1 MTEVS
6 SGEQVL
12 VTTHPDGT
20 SEVSVGGTVQVL
32 SGVGSEDVHLVVT
45 TLVAERAAQLG
56 RPVRVLHR
64 EPDGE
69 RRLVVT
75 PSGQVHDDAPSSE
88 PDPGPAAEPVWQ
100 SFTPPPAEPL
110 VTPPVEPPAPVIDL
124 TTPAERRTPAVAA
137 PWSDPEA
144 LARPVRPWAY
154 DYPEGRRSF
163 LREEAAEVPAR
174 RGWRGWLNQAGLR
187 LAPVDAERAERL
199 DELTVSQHWPGPR
212 TIAVVNG
219 KGGAGKTPT
228 TALLAA
234 VFARYGGA
242 GVLAWDN
249 NQTRGTLGWRTE
261 QAGHDGTVV
270 DLIPRVPHLLGE
282 TARSSDLAQYVHHQ
296 RADRYDVLR
305 SKPLALAS
313 EQRVAPEDV
322 DDLHTVASKYYRL
335 VIIDSGNDESDPMWL
350 RMIDHTDQVV
360 VATSTRDDHAEA
372 GALLLEALASR
383 DERCAALASSAVV
396 VVSQAVASATQ
407 SDVRRIAEGFSGL
420 AREVAS
426 IPFDRAMVEGQLR
439 HEALAAD
446 TRRAWLRAAAAVARG
461 L

>member
-12 VTTHPDGT
+12 VTTHPDRT
-20 SEVSVGGTVQVL
+20 SEVSVGGSVQAL
-32 SGVGSEDVHLVVT
+32 DGVGTQDVHLVVT
-45 TLVAERAAQLG
+45 ALVAERAAQLG
-56 RPVRVLHR
+56 RPVRVVHR

-75 PSGQVHDDAPSSE
+75 PSGQVHDDEPSPAE
-88 PDPGPAAEPVWQ
+88 PLPAAEEAPAAEPVWQ
-100 SFTPPPAEPL
+100 SYSP
-110 VTPPVEPPAPVIDL
+110 PPVEVPDTALVDPSAPAGPPAP
-124 TTPAERRTPAVAA
+124 AA
-137 PWSDPEA
+137 ATPWSDPA
-144 LARPVRPWAY
+144 PAAPRQARPWAY

-163 LREEAAEVPAR
+163 LREEPAEVPAR

-199 DELTVSQHWPGPR
+199 DELTVAQHWPGPR

-234 VFARYGGA
+234 VFARHGGA

-270 DLIPRVPHLLGE
+270 DLLPRVPHLLGE
-282 TARSSDLAQYVHHQ
+282 TARSSDLARYVHHQ

-322 DDLHTVASKYYRL
+322 DDLHTIASKYYRL
-335 VIIDSGNDESDPMWL
+335 VVIDSGNDESDPMWL

-383 DERCAALASSAVV
+383 DERSAALAAGAVV
-396 VVSQAVASATQ
+396 VVSQAVASATPG
-407 SDVRRIAEGFSGL
+407 DVRRISEGFSGL
-420 AREVAS
+420 AREVAA
-426 IPFDRAMVEGQLR
+426 IPYDRAMVEGQLR
-439 HEALAAD
+439 HDALGPD

>member
-20 SEVSVGGTVQVL
+20 SEVAVGGTGQTL
-32 SGVGSEDVHLVVT
+32 SGVGPDDVHDVVT
-45 TLVAERAAQLG
+45 ALVAERAAQLG

-64 EPDGE
+64 EPEGE

-75 PSGQVHDDAPSSE
+75 PAGQVHDDEAGDRTVDLTGEPEAEAP
-88 PDPGPAAEPVWQ
+88 PGAPLWQSYAPPPVALPTPATLPAAD
-100 SFTPPPAEPL
+100 STGTASTPGAG
-110 VTPPVEPPAPVIDL
+110 TAH
-124 TTPAERRTPAVAA
+124 TAA
-137 PWSDPEA
+137 A
-144 LARPVRPWAY
+144 ARPWAY

-163 LREEAAEVPAR
+163 LRDEPLEVPAQ

-187 LAPVDAERAERL
+187 LAPLDAERVERR
-199 DELTVSQHWPGPR
+199 DELTVAQHWPGPR

-234 VFARYGGA
+234 VFARHGGA

-261 QAGHDGTVV
+261 QAAHDGTVTA
-270 DLIPRVPHLLGE
+270 LIPRVPHLLGE
-282 TARSSDLAQYVHHQ
+282 GARSSDLARYVHHQ

-305 SKPLALAS
+305 SQPLALAT
-313 EQRVAPEDV
+313 EQRVAPGDV
-322 DDLHTVASKYYRL
+322 DDLHAVASKYYRL
-335 VIIDSGNDESDPMWL
+335 VVIDSGNDESDPMWL

-372 GALLLEALASR
+372 GALLLEALAAR
-383 DERCAALASSAVV
+383 DERGAALAAGAVV
-396 VVSQAVASATQ
+396 VVSQAVASA
-407 SDVRRIAEGFSGL
+407 SPADVQRISEGFGGL
-420 AREVAS
+420 AREVAP

-439 HEALAAD
+439 HDALHPA